1 MPVHPNSIAV
11 GKRYKRL
18 SEVREVVA
26 IDKDGNVTF
35 ICQMPAPGGGH
46 ATSTLTLPKHTFARE
61 VDEMATV

>member
-11 GKRYKRL
+11 GKRYKHL

-26 IDKDGNVTF
+26 IDKNGNVTF
-35 ICQMPAPGGGH
+35 ICRMLAHGGDH
-46 ATSTLTLPKHTFARE
+46 ATSTSTLPKHTFARE